1 MGDFLKRVKAA
12 IVADEGDLNPKLQP
26 PMLVGVLFCL
36 ISMFCFICS
45 MVAFN
50 LGPVTLIVCM
60 AVVVLYGAIGTGE
73 GSAWERGYPSTTFLV
88 PIGIGSVLLPLY
100 IGVKIF
106 VGIYAPYYLAVSGRH
121 YENVSPLVKTAVYAD
136 AGVIRFT
143 SDATL
148 DTARSFGF
156 KADDFTYCAAPVVSK
171 SAAVHPDSA
180 GPMVSFWAVGK
191 DCCGNRREFEC
202 DGAGE
207 TEVQNAFT
215 VSELEKDWLTKLL
228 VPRTSR
234 PMYLKAVEAAK
245 AIHNLQSENDDKIIL
260 VRWASQPEKI
270 LEVWHNRAII
280 AVIISCITYAVI
292 ITVLWGSIHM
302 YFDRDI
308 QKLAHTKYMAD
319 RSSFNPFMV
328 NSP

>member
-1 MGDFLKRVKAA
+1 MCVC
-12 IVADEGDLNPKLQP
+12 VC
-26 PMLVGVLFCL
+26 MCVLFCL

-73 GSAWERGYPSTTFLV
+73 GSAWERSYPSTTFLV

-100 IGVKIF
+100 IGVKI
-106 VGIYAPYYLAVSGRH
+106 S
-121 YENVSPLVKTAVYAD
+121 VYAD

-148 DTARSFGF
+148 DTARSFGY

-180 GPMVSFWAVGK
+180 GPKVAFWAVGK